1 MSVTDSKDALPVG
14 RVTWREILFPWM
26 HQSYWGASWM
36 LVLSLH
42 VAATL
47 GVLASCFA
55 VAYPEG
61 NIGSTLAVYAGC
73 FALIGI
79 VHVWAHNNST
89 FIGKYA
95 LRDDHDFRWFEF
107 SVRNIALG
115 VIVGAVALG
124 VAWLGMSLFYSAHPE
139 FAGRPS
145 PSTAWLSS
153 LAVPVQVLMLVVLA
167 PLLEEV
173 MWRGYI
179 LKGLISVGASTVF
192 AVLTQ
197 GLLFAAMHF
206 DLASSLTLVDLAK
219 FWVLAF
225 IGILFGATRWF
236 SGSLVPSLVAHML
249 YNLASALVI
258 LSA

>member
-47 GVLASCFA
+47 GVLAGCFS
-55 VAYPEG
+55 VAYPG
-61 NIGSTLAVYAGC
+61 GSDGIALVVYAAC
-73 FALIGI
+73 FALVG
-79 VHVWAHNNST
+79 VAHVLAHNFT
-89 FIGKYA
+89 PIRKYA
-95 LRDDHDFRWFEF
+95 LRDDHNFRWFEF
-107 SVRNIALG
+107 SVRNVALG
-115 VIVGAVALG
+115 VVVGAVALG
-124 VAWLGMSLFYSAHPE
+124 VVWLGMSLFYWAHPE
-139 FAGRPS
+139 LTGVSS
-145 PSTAWLSS
+145 PNTAAL
-153 LAVPVQVLMLVVLA
+153 LALAIPVQVLILVVA
-167 PLLEEV
+167 GPLLEEIV
-173 MWRGYI
+173 WRGYI
-179 LKGLISVGASTVF
+179 LKGLVSVGASTVF

-225 IGILFGATRWF
+225 IGILFGIARWF

-258 LSA
+258 LTA

>member
-47 GVLASCFA
+47 GVLACCFT
-55 VAYPEG
+55 VAYPG
-61 NIGSTLAVYAGC
+61 GSDGIALVVYAAC
-73 FALIGI
+73 FALVG
-79 VHVWAHNNST
+79 VAHVLAHNST
-89 FIGKYA
+89 FIRKYA
-95 LRDDHDFRWFEF
+95 LRDDHDFRWFDF
-107 SVRNIALG
+107 SVRNVALG
-115 VIVGAVALG
+115 VLVGAVALG
-124 VAWLGMSLFYSAHPE
+124 VAWLGMSLFYWVHPE
-139 FAGRPS
+139 LAGVPS
-145 PSTAWLSS
+145 PNTAS
-153 LAVPVQVLMLVVLA
+153 LLALAIPVRVLILVVVG
-167 PLLEEV
+167 PLLEEII
-173 MWRGYI
+173 WRGYI
-179 LKGLISVGASTVF
+179 LKGLVSVGASTAF

-225 IGILFGATRWF
+225 IGILFGVARWF

-249 YNLASALVI
+249 YNLASALAI
-258 LSA
+258 LTA